1 MEHIVN
7 LDQTVLPHAPY
18 SLELTISNFQLFG
31 PMKKGLR
38 EQPFPS
44 NDSVIEGVNQQ
55 VTSAG
60 TDLYE
65 HSMQALV
72 HC

>member
-1 MEHIVN
+1 
-7 LDQTVLPHAPY
+7 
-18 SLELTISNFQLFG
+18 
-31 PMKKGLR
+31 MKKGLR

-44 NDSVIEGVNQQ
+44 NDSVIEAVNQQ